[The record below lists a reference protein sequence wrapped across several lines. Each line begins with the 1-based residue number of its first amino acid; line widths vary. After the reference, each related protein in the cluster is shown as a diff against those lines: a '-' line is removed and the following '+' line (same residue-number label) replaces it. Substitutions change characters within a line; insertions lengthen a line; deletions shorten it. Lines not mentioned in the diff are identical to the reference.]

1 MDLKAFFKMNYGLYI
16 ISSKDGEG
24 AAGCVVNTLTQVTAE
39 PPKVM
44 LAIHKDNRTTQAI
57 LNSGV
62 FAATLLTQDAPM
74 ELIGRFGFQS
84 SREVDKFQG
93 YEVKEDKN
101 GLPWLTRQMAARFSC
116 RVVDRMDAGTHY
128 LFLAQVEEAE
138 TLSQDEPM
146 TYSYY
151 HAVKNG
157 RTPPKA
163 SSYQPEEAPKA
174 RGWRC
179 KICGYVLDAEELPP
193 DFVCPICKMG
203 AEFFEKL

>member
-16 ISSKDGEG
+16 ISSKDGGG

-62 FAATLLTQDAPM
+62 FAATVLTQDAPM

-116 RVVDRMDAGTHY
+116 RVLGRMAAGTPY
-128 LFLAQVEEAE
+128 LLLAPLEEAA
-138 TLSQDEPM
+138 TPSQDEPM

-163 SSYQPEEAPKA
+163 SSYQPEESPKA

-193 DFVCPICKMG
+193 DFVCPICKKG